1 MILKEKER
9 TTIQDLQTQEKSCI
23 EKYGRYAQQAK
34 DPELKNLF
42 QTLQQKE
49 REHYDSLERVLN
61 GEVPQCN
68 CNDSDGRDYQPKA
81 TYTAMSS
88 PEDKQQ
94 DAFLATDCIATEKL
108 VSGEYNSEVFAFGDS
123 GVRKL
128 LADIQVEEQNHAEM
142 LYKYKTV
149 ENGTAGFLSILLYF
163 RIIFFKEWNRE
174 GFHCFP
180 EVLCISRSIE
190 RQAGEITAGEI
201 TKDCLCKRN
210 LVFLHQSVEPF
221 SSLKILRSVVFRIS
235 HSISPACI

>member
-1 MILKEKER
+1 MHKIRFFPDTITVLQIKREEADTMILKEKER

-49 REHYDSLERVLN
+49 REHYESLDRVLR
-61 GEVPQCN
+61 GEV
-68 CNDSDGRDYQPKA
+68 A
-81 TYTAMSS
+81 YTAMSS

-149 ENGTAGFLSILLYF
+149 NGM
-163 RIIFFKEWNRE
+163 
-174 GFHCFP
+174 
-180 EVLCISRSIE
+180 V
-190 RQAGEITAGEI
+190 
-201 TKDCLCKRN
+201 
-210 LVFLHQSVEPF
+210 
-221 SSLKILRSVVFRIS
+221 
-235 HSISPACI
+235 

>member
-1 MILKEKER
+1 MTDTIIVLQNEREEAGTMILKEKER
-9 TTIQDLQTQEKSCI
+9 TTIEDLQTQEKSCI

-49 REHYDSLERVLN
+49 REHYDSLDCVLR

-88 PEDKQQ
+88 PE
-94 DAFLATDCIATEKL
+94 

-142 LYKYKTV
+142 LYKYKMV
-149 ENGTAGFLSILLYF
+149 NNMA
-163 RIIFFKEWNRE
+163 
-174 GFHCFP
+174 
-180 EVLCISRSIE
+180 
-190 RQAGEITAGEI
+190 
-201 TKDCLCKRN
+201 
-210 LVFLHQSVEPF
+210 
-221 SSLKILRSVVFRIS
+221 
-235 HSISPACI
+235 